1 RRRHTRL
8 QGDWSSDV
16 CSSDL
21 IKLASRGFGR
31 WKESGGEKSK
41 FGLNAAQLMQAIDKL
56 KAADRLDIIKLIHFH
71 LGSQIT
77 DIRFIKIGLQEL
89 TRFYVELRNA
99 GLDVQYV
106 DVGGG

>member
-41 FGLNAAQLMQAIDKL
+41 FGLNSAQLMQAIDKL
-56 KAADRLDIIKLIHFH
+56 RAANRLDIVKLIHFH

-77 DIRFIKIGLQEL
+77 DIRFIK
-89 TRFYVELRNA
+89 LRSEERR
-99 GLDVQYV
+99 
-106 DVGGG
+106 VGKESRALVVARQI